1 MDRLREHV
9 GDSELFEKAKERALD
24 YLRTAAARRVYP
36 PADAIQG
43 LEAFNEKLQEGPV
56 DPREVLDML
65 HSAGSPATVSQNG
78 GRYFGFVNGGIT
90 PAGLAAKWLAD
101 AWDQNAAL
109 YVISPVAS
117 VLENVCESWLVDLL
131 GLPDQTAAGFVSGT
145 STATL
150 CGLAAGR
157 DELLR
162 RAGWDAGTRGLFG
175 APEIRVVLGAQAH
188 ATVSKALSILGLGR
202 ERVETVPVD
211 GQGRMRP
218 DSLPRLDGRTLLVL
232 QAGM

>member
-1 MDRLREHV
+1 MERLRKDV
-9 GDSELFEKAKERALD
+9 ASRALFEKAKEHALD
-24 YLRTAAARRVYP
+24 YMLAVDGRAVYP
-36 PADAIQG
+36 PDEAIRNLDAFD
-43 LEAFNEKLQEGPV
+43 EPLQESAT
-56 DPREVLDML
+56 DPCEVLDML
-65 HSAGSPATVSQNG
+65 NRFGSPATVAQTG

-117 VLENVCESWLVDLL
+117 VLETVCERWLVDLL
-131 GLPDQTAAGFVSGT
+131 GLPGGTAAGLVGGT

-162 RAGWDAGTRGLFG
+162 RAGWDAGARGLFG
-175 APEIRVVLGAQAH
+175 RSRDPCRSRQPGSFHRVQGALPAGAREGAH
-188 ATVSKALSILGLGR
+188 
-202 ERVETVPVD
+202 
-211 GQGRMRP
+211 
-218 DSLPRLDGRTLLVL
+218 
-232 QAGM
+232 